1 MDLHFHTKRGVC
13 VQGASLI
20 AEKGG
25 HVDAFS
31 LFPCRMKTAMES
43 DSKAFSPGRTIRQL
57 AIKKMERK
65 KKLTDY
71 VLQAFVP
78 EINKCNTFSN

>member
-1 MDLHFHTKRGVC
+1 MTIVQWPETGCLDLHFHTKRGVC

-20 AEKGG
+20 AEKGV
-25 HVDAFS
+25 HLDAFS

-57 AIKKMERK
+57 AIKNGIKEK
-65 KKLTDY
+65 
-71 VLQAFVP
+71 AH
-78 EINKCNTFSN
+78 